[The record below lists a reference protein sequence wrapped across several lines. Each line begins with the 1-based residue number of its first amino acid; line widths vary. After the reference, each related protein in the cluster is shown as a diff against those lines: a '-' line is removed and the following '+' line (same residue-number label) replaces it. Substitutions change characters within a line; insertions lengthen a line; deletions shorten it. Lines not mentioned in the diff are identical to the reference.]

1 MKIWIQLD
9 GGEVFIPG
17 HNVKKKGIN
26 YVGGGNSMSR
36 LLDLSRNLDDFVR
49 LSFCDDHP
57 MMYRLQN
64 EGANLCLL
72 EIDLS
77 VVNVPG
83 VMFSNMNATDN
94 QATVQSGIDGLKAVN
109 LDATQRHFVR
119 KEDEDFKP
127 HQAEIL
133 VPKVVP
139 LKYIKNLEQV
149 KRYG

>member
-1 MKIWIQLD
+1 M
-9 GGEVFIPG
+9 P
-17 HNVKKKGIN
+17 
-26 YVGGGNSMSR
+26 R